1 MDPMGHVVEIIMHVH
16 YSDETRAHSFSLND
30 LFSIFQESWR
40 RPRGIDCRIR
50 RKFRGSI
57 PMVNVGYGSNKK
69 TKHCLP
75 NGLYKFQVH
84 NVAEL
89 ELLLMHNRKYCAEI
103 AHNVSARKRALIV
116 ERAEQLRIKVINGN
130 AKLKAEESE

>member
-1 MDPMGHVVEIIMHVH
+1 MVQVVPIVK
-16 YSDETRAHSFSLND
+16 RKKVVKRKKKFKR
-30 LFSIFQESWR
+30 FQSNRFMRVSESWR

-50 RKFRGSI
+50 RRFRGSI
-57 PMVNVGYGSNKK
+57 PMVNAGYGSNKK
-69 TKHCLP
+69 TRHVLP

-103 AHNVSARKRALIV
+103 AKNVSGKKRKEIV
-116 ERAEQLRIKVINGN
+116 ARAEQLRIKVTNAN